1 MVQKGGN
8 FNCNFQHSIDVFN
21 SLNKVITRIKM
32 NKNQHFTKPERLPGV
47 INNPLR
53 KTHSGMGNFWHAK
66 KSPSQR
72 KGLHL
77 IYQNGDFSTVF
88 NVEKLFIYN
97 NFFCRRFYFFLNI
110 YRFFFHFIFSFIN
123 RYHHFLR
130 RS

>member
-66 KSPSQR
+66 KKPFAKEGPSFNISERRLFHRFQCR
-72 KGLHL
+72 KIIHL
-77 IYQNGDFSTVF
+77 QQLLLPSLLLLL
-88 NVEKLFIYN
+88 EHLPLFLPL
-97 NFFCRRFYFFLNI
+97 YFQ
-110 YRFFFHFIFSFIN
+110 FHQP
-123 RYHHFLR
+123 LPPLLAP
-130 RS
+130 